1 MFSYEKKLLAD
12 NYELIA
18 GIDEV
23 GRGPLAGPVIAA
35 AVIFDPLHPIKGIQ
49 DSKKIS
55 SSKREKLL
63 PEILQKSVSVSIASI
78 SPRQIERIN
87 ILNASLEA
95 MRIAVS
101 RLQFNPSFLLVDGN
115 RMIDSIIP
123 QKTIIKGDSVSASI
137 AAASIVAKVCRD
149 RMMIRMSS
157 HFPGYGF
164 EKHKGYP
171 TKEHLECIRIHGA
184 SKIHRRTFK
193 GVN

>member
-35 AVIFDPLHPIKGIQ
+35 AVILDPLHPIKGIQ

-164 EKHKGYP
+164 EKHNSVFRWNY
-171 TKEHLECIRIHGA
+171 C
-184 SKIHRRTFK
+184 
-193 GVN
+193 

>member
-35 AVIFDPLHPIKGIQ
+35 AVILDPLHPIKGIQ

-115 RMIDSIIP
+115 N
-123 QKTIIKGDSVSASI
+123 
-137 AAASIVAKVCRD
+137 
-149 RMMIRMSS
+149 
-157 HFPGYGF
+157 
-164 EKHKGYP
+164 
-171 TKEHLECIRIHGA
+171 L
-184 SKIHRRTFK
+184 
-193 GVN
+193 